1 MCPSMPGSSSFA
13 FPSDGYR
20 ANGLRVSGAQTYSGA
35 PRRLTI
41 WGGTITSI
49 QGPTH
54 AGSVNGNSTANFLVR
69 FKSTGSAVLLA
80 WGGHL
85 AQSAYWDK
93 ANGGAPD
100 GAAQVSGAPWHMRT
114 LQLDGAGNKNQ
125 DRSIQPSA
133 IVGRAGTSGPG
144 AGDTSPDRTPHAGR
158 TAGDAAPHRAPDP
171 SRAAGDA
178 ATDHQPAGR
187 RWRWRWWHRG
197 PRFPG
202 RSGDGVAAA
211 DATGDQHG
219 RQPRGTPS
227 GWRRRRRSRGG
238 DARGPGRVRRA
249 ATHDP
254 PTPPGLSPHPPT
266 ARARGGAAHHAP
278 AHRLPSPS

>member
-1 MCPSMPGSSSFA
+1 MA
-13 FPSDGYR
+13 IE
-20 ANGLRVSGAQTYSGA
+20 ANGLTVSGAQAYSGA

-49 QGPTH
+49 QGPVH
-54 AGSVNGNSTANFLVR
+54 AGSVNGNSTADFLVR
-69 FKSTGSAVLLA
+69 FKSTGTAVLLA

-133 IVGRAGTSGPG
+133 IVGELPPRPWRRDAT
-144 AGDTSPDRTPHAGR
+144 PDRAPDAGR
-158 TAGDAAPHRAPDP
+158 TAGDATPHRAPDP

-178 ATDHQPAGR
+178 APTANPPGGGGGGGTGDPAIPAGPASTYPRLTPPATSTSDGLPAPASDGGVVAVAAMAMLR
-187 RWRWRWWHRG
+187 R
-197 PRFPG
+197 PG
-202 RSGDGVAAA
+202 RA
-211 DATGDQHG
+211 
-219 RQPRGTPS
+219 
-227 GWRRRRRSRGG
+227 
-238 DARGPGRVRRA
+238 RRA
-249 ATHDP
+249 ATRGP
-254 PTPPGLSPHPPT
+254 PTPQRLSPHPPARPAAARPIT
-266 ARARGGAAHHAP
+266 AA